1 MFLRRAGIAEKPIMD
16 NLLIL
21 SRGSFVF
28 FFLSFNL
35 GEGMGFKL
43 LGPITRLYNCK
54 CLHSSTLVQSRASFT
69 NLFDLEIQ
77 YRLQNIDLSIV
88 SKKEKRD
95 ACLLYRVSLRLR
107 FSMHG
112 FFVL

>member
-1 MFLRRAGIAEKPIMD
+1 MD

-21 SRGSFVF
+21 SRGSFF
-28 FFLSFNL
+28 FSLSFDL

-77 YRLQNIDLSIV
+77 YRLQNKDLSIV
-88 SKKEKRD
+88 SKKEGN
-95 ACLLYRVSLRLR
+95 ASLLYRVSMRL
-107 FSMHG
+107 
-112 FFVL
+112 

>member
-1 MFLRRAGIAEKPIMD
+1 MFLRTAGIAEKPIMD

-21 SRGSFVF
+21 SRGSFF
-28 FFLSFNL
+28 FFLSFDL

-77 YRLQNIDLSIV
+77 YNIDLSIL
-88 SKKEKRD
+88 SKKEGN
-95 ACLLYRVSLRLR
+95 ACLLYRVSMRLR